1 MAPAI
6 IDLDVS
12 RVESPILRFQEFRTL
27 AAKPGFFFAVC
38 PANRRTTQTPNKTP
52 LYVQYTPLF
61 PYSLFSIVLY
71 LCTSNYLG
79 RGDR

>member
-27 AAKPGFFFAVC
+27 AAKPGFFWRFVQ
-38 PANRRTTQTPNKTP
+38 RTNEPPKTQQNP
-52 LYVQYTPLF
+52 LYVQYIPLIPLF
-61 PYSLFSIVLY
+61 SLIYTLY
-71 LCTSNYLG
+71 LFYPYIPW
-79 RGDR
+79 

>member
-27 AAKPGFFFAVC
+27 ADQPGFFGQFVQRTNEPPKP
-38 PANRRTTQTPNKTP
+38 PAQPYIYIHKA
-52 LYVQYTPLF
+52 LF
-61 PYSLFSIVLY
+61 PVFLLFIVLY
-71 LCTSNYLG
+71 
-79 RGDR
+79 

>member
-27 AAKPGFFFAVC
+27 AAKPGFFWRFVQ
-38 PANRRTTQTPNKTP
+38 RTNEPPKTP
-52 LYVQYTPLF
+52 TKPSICTIYPLIPLF
-61 PYSLFSIVLY
+61 SLIYTLY
-71 LCTSNYLG
+71 LFYPYIPW
-79 RGDR
+79 

>member
-27 AAKPGFFFAVC
+27 AAKPGFFC
-38 PANRRTTQTPNKTP
+38 GLSSEPTNHPNP
-52 LYVQYTPLF
+52 QLNHIYIYIR
-61 PYSLFSIVLY
+61 PYSRFSFY
-71 LCTSNYLG
+71 L
-79 RGDR
+79 

>member
-27 AAKPGFFFAVC
+27 AAKPGFFGQFVQ
-38 PANRRTTQTPNKTP
+38 RTNEPPKTQQNP
-52 LYVQYTPLF
+52 LYVQYIPLIPLF
-61 PYSLFSIVLY
+61 SLFYSTVLIY
-71 LCTSNYLG
+71 L
-79 RGDR
+79 